1 MFRIERITDYKLN
14 GQSDISIVL
23 ETPDLREATDKMHEL
38 ALVPHFGKYQI
49 IEEVYVT
56 NEYAQGKKSAE
67 VNRTEHN
74 KVEQETSPGLPL
86 GPQNRSSES

>member
-1 MFRIERITDYKLN
+1 MYRIERITDYLLN
-14 GQSDISIVL
+14 GQRDICIIL

-56 NEYAQGKKSAE
+56 NEYAQDKKSTE
-67 VNRTEHN
+67 VNRVEHN
-74 KVEQETSPGLPL
+74 ETEQETSSSLPL